1 MDNTIKTILLAAPPG
16 QFDNILADLRSI
28 LAAKSTLLDQ
38 KSVSSIRSEWEASTG
53 LSNLSAARSDDSTNN
68 GCTKS
73 LCKAMDEYLAL
84 KFSSPGV
91 RAAHVVTAEDPQ
103 TLTITTYAERIDLHN
118 NHAGSWKG
126 CYTLCPTTGSLS
138 GSISITAHTF
148 ENGGN
153 VQLHSNFS
161 AEAVQV
167 GTCSPSD
174 DNDKLESWSKAVT
187 RQIQSWEEND
197 VMEKLKCMYDESMG
211 LYMKKLRRIMP
222 LTRTKMEW
230 NANAHKVLKTLG
242 EGHEKE
248 KFKH

>member
-1 MDNTIKTILLAAPPG
+1 MDTIKTILLAAPPG
-16 QFDNILADLRSI
+16 QFDNILEDLRSI
-28 LAAKSTLLDQ
+28 LPPKSTLLDPN
-38 KSVSSIRSEWEASTG
+38 SVSSIRSEWEASTG

-68 GCTKS
+68 GCIKS

-91 RAAHVVTAEDPQ
+91 RAAHVVTQ

-126 CYTLCPTTGSLS
+126 CYTFCPATGSLS

-161 AEAVQV
+161 SEAVQV

-174 DNDKLESWSKAVT
+174 YNDNKQALWSKAVT

-197 VMEKLKCMYDESMG
+197 VLEKLTTMYDESMG
-211 LYMKKLRRIMP
+211 SYMKKLRRIMP